1 MIERESVMV
10 QVGTWGE
17 DAEFRKEILLRWK
30 KREEVAAASKVNPK
44 QQKQAVEL
52 ITNGLLEGAAE
63 GGEERGQSNSLI
75 SWLIN
80 DVTTL
85 QETVLQTLAEKDN
98 EITSLETLYNTL
110 IAGMKEDLQKLTKT
124 LEARDAHIEQL
135 KLHVEIANS
144 AVCEHKQQIEHSEK
158 EQTTS
163 EKDSNAVEKKTTK
176 KVNSPK
182 PPNQIQTLKMERHA
196 ATTGTTKF

>member
-17 DAEFRKEILLRWK
+17 DAEFRDKILLRWK
-30 KREEVAAASKVNPK
+30 KREEEAAASKVNPK
-44 QQKQAVEL
+44 EQQQTVEL

-85 QETVLQTLAEKDN
+85 QETVL
-98 EITSLETLYNTL
+98 ETW
-110 IAGMKEDLQKLTKT
+110 K
-124 LEARDAHIEQL
+124 
-135 KLHVEIANS
+135 
-144 AVCEHKQQIEHSEK
+144 
-158 EQTTS
+158 
-163 EKDSNAVEKKTTK
+163 
-176 KVNSPK
+176 
-182 PPNQIQTLKMERHA
+182 
-196 ATTGTTKF
+196 